1 MIQKPMLIYC
11 GRNRVIN
18 LNHIAEVTFHEET
31 YEDYNETFWTVT
43 IKFSDGVREEI
54 TLSQI
59 EFETFARGISNALV

>member
-18 LNHIAEVTFHEET
+18 LNHIAEITFHEEK
-31 YEDYNETFWTVT
+31 YESYNETFWIVTV
-43 IKFSDGVREEI
+43 KFSDGVREEF
-54 TLSQI
+54 TLNQT

>member
-11 GRNRVIN
+11 GRDRVIN
-18 LNHIAEVTFHEET
+18 LNHIAEVTFHEEK
-31 YEDYNETFWTVT
+31 YEDYNETFWTVI